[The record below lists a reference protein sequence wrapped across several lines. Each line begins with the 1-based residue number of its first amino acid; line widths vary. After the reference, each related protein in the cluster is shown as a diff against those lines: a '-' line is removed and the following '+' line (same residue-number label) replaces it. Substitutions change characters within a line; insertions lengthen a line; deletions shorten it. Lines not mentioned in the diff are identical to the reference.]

1 MKSFLRG
8 TRSQKRARSRA
19 CLSLA
24 VLFGLQTVAPQ
35 MVWSAPVASSAH
47 EHGGTLL
54 LPMTPKIDESEAS
67 SPLEEP
73 QIKTVPTSPAA
84 GATEDAGD
92 TTAPDTGS
100 KPASTTPQ
108 GMSALGEAASG
119 SFSNSKS
126 PNQVSEDA
134 PDKFSVEIDIENN
147 PDLSALD
154 QAIQEDT
161 TLKGNIQI
169 VADDTEFN
177 QENNTFLGTGNAVAL
192 IGGQDSKLEADMI
205 LYDQTNEIIDA
216 RGNVRIIRQ
225 GQVTTGSA
233 FKFKVS
239 SDEYLITDADTE
251 VDGATVIARHG
262 AGNNEGIT
270 FKKGEM
276 TLPEPIYYN
285 KVTNMG
291 PSYMQEAARKKAHP
305 DAYVPEKSS
314 FKFKAK
320 KMVYEKYKENGNLTC
335 WGGEMMFGNFGVP
348 IPKFSCTVNK
358 DKMNNIVF
366 PVTPSFGNNMQ
377 IGGINIGP
385 RFNHAIGK
393 TGKLTYAPL
402 LQIGGRNMN
411 GTKVQGGKMGIAG
424 HASYQNDRM
433 MTNIATGSVNNMLV
447 ADLHYKFTPNSRLQ
461 SGINRFLEDGMYGAR
476 RARFAGE
483 LIHKKSFTNVPFFS
497 AVNFRSSAGAYQDNP
512 SLVNL
517 SGTNYS
523 ELFGNAAKSTVMT
536 KGFKIQEHLTANT
549 HPFLNIG
556 DDKVGLKAAM
566 YGGVGVRAYSTG
578 AKNMLAQVGP
588 TMDVNL
594 NRARFNI
601 GYTQSAVRGDDSPFV
616 FDKFIQGSRSMSLA
630 GDFKINKYLTL
641 GGNLGYNLQ
650 QKMYYNKSISAAIG
664 PDDFKLLLTRDTIR
678 GINRFGFD
686 FLYGAPVAFDKA
698 VFKMAPDH
706 GQLGGI

>member
-8 TRSQKRARSRA
+8 TQSRRKARARV

-24 VLFGLQTVAPQ
+24 VLFGLETIAPQ
-35 MVWSAPVASSAH
+35 VAFSAPASSAH

-54 LPMTPKIDESEAS
+54 LPMTPKIDESQAV

-73 QIKTVPTSPAA
+73 QFKTVTPSQ
-84 GATEDAGD
+84 
-92 TTAPDTGS
+92 S
-100 KPASTTPQ
+100 KDSTSTTSETT
-108 GMSALGEAASG
+108 GMSALSGATSG
-119 SFSNSKS
+119 SFSNPSAA
-126 PNQVSEDA
+126 NEVTENA
-134 PDKFSVEIDIENN
+134 PDKFSVEIDIEND
-147 PDLSALD
+147 PDLTALD
-154 QAIQEDT
+154 EAIKEDT

-225 GQVTTGSA
+225 GNITTGSA

-262 AGNNEGIT
+262 AGNAQGIT

-276 TLPEPIYYN
+276 TLPEPIFFN
-285 KVTNMG
+285 KPTFMG
-291 PSYMQEAARKKAHP
+291 PGYMAEMNRKKAHP
-305 DAYVPEKSS
+305 DAYLPDKPS

-320 KMVYEKYKENGNLTC
+320 KMVYEKYKDNNNLTC

-358 DKMNNIVF
+358 DKANNIVF
-366 PVTPSFGNNMQ
+366 PVTPSLGNNMQ
-377 IGGINIGP
+377 IGGLHLGP
-385 RFNHAIGK
+385 RFNHAVGK
-393 TGKLTYAPL
+393 TGKLTYAPM
-402 LQIGGRNMN
+402 LQYGGRNMN
-411 GTKVQGGKMGIAG
+411 GSPITGSKFGISG
-424 HASYQNDRM
+424 HASYTNNRM
-433 MTNIATGSVNNMLV
+433 STNIATGSVNNMLV

-461 SGINRFLEDGMYGAR
+461 SGINRFLEDGMYGVR

-483 LIHKKSFTNVPFFS
+483 LIHKKAFSNVPFMS
-497 AVNFRSSAGAYQDNP
+497 SVAFRSSAGFYQDNP
-512 SLVNL
+512 QLVNQNA
-517 SGTNYS
+517 SYG
-523 ELFGNAAKSTVMT
+523 ELFGSSANSTIMN
-536 KGFKIQEHLTANT
+536 KGFKIQEHITGST
-549 HPFLNIG
+549 HPFINIG
-556 DDKVGLKAAM
+556 DDKYGLKAALN
-566 YGGVGVRAYSTG
+566 GGVGVRAYSTG
-578 AKNMLAQVGP
+578 AKNLLAQVGP
-588 TMDVNL
+588 SVDVNL
-594 NRARFNI
+594 HRARFNV

-616 FDKFIQGSRSMSLA
+616 FDKFIQGSRSVNLA
-630 GDFKINKYLTL
+630 GDFKVSKYLTL

-650 QKMYYNKSISAAIG
+650 NSMYYNKSISAAIG

-686 FLYGAPVAFDKA
+686 LLYGAPVAFDKA
-698 VFKMAPDH
+698 VFKMSPDH